1 MNRTHL
7 LSLAL
12 AFTLGA
18 LATQTLSKFASSP
31 SHTTRTT
38 TATTKAVTNSDRAVV
53 SPDLA
58 HRKKRIWV

>member
-1 MNRTHL
+1 MKRQTL

-18 LATQTLSKFASSP
+18 LATQALPTSMQSVKSTKSGPVA
-31 SHTTRTT
+31 
-38 TATTKAVTNSDRAVV
+38 TKAVNDKAVV